1 MSKILRAALPIA
13 LIVVVYTREP
23 MGTLFGY
30 DTFSLIPLP
39 IWLLLLVTLGG
50 ANAASAFRLVRTERA
65 RHLAFWGLTLKLCFL
80 PVFLVSLFV
89 AAVMTGQHFSFSP
102 AALVLTLALIIPY
115 AVLSCALMVVSSC
128 YGFAA
133 ITRARDE
140 HLISPE
146 TAKKYVRGHAIPIAD
161 LVSSI
166 RLYMLL
172 RQLDSAV
179 PAHAQDTNQPSHTL
193 NVAQPVPLIDNTVT
207 TKGRRASRIH
217 WPTVASLAASFCFV
231 VTAYAGGPFSMVFP
245 SPFPMLR
252 IDVWPLVMI
261 TSATATVVCTHF
273 SRNTR
278 TPRELAFWG
287 LLIKLSFLPFFLTTS
302 LIILYLGPYVLAPG
316 GPAPQVLILLPVL
329 LGSYIVMI
337 VTSSHG
343 FAAIARA
350 RDEQLIS
357 LETAKEYKR
366 GHAIPIADLVSSI
379 RLYMLLPRVDSTA
392 RASAQDAYP
401 AMTAEAT
408 PSARVPYTT
417 TQCPKNMS
425 SSSK

>member
-1 MSKILRAALPIA
+1 MPKILRAALPIA
-13 LIVVVYTREP
+13 LIVVVYTGKP
-23 MGTLFGY
+23 TGSLFDY
-30 DTFSLIPLP
+30 HAFSLIPAP
-39 IWLLLLVTLGG
+39 IWLFLLVALGG
-50 ANAASAFRLVRTERA
+50 ANAASAFGLVRTERT
-65 RHLAFWGLTLKLCFL
+65 RHLAFWGLTLKLYFL
-80 PVFLVSLFV
+80 PIFLVSLFV
-89 AAVMTGQHFSFSP
+89 VAMTGQHFSFSP

-115 AVLSCALMVVSSC
+115 AALPCALMFVSSC

-133 ITRARDE
+133 ISRARNE

-231 VTAYAGGPFSMVFP
+231 VTAYAGGPFTMAFP

-252 IDVWPLVMI
+252 IDIWPLVMI
-261 TSATATVVCTHF
+261 AFATATVVCTHF

-287 LLIKLSFLPFFLTTS
+287 LIIKLCFLPFFLVACL
-302 LIILYLGPYVLAPG
+302 LILFLGQYLFAPGYLAPHVLFLP
-316 GPAPQVLILLPVL
+316 PAL
-329 LGSYIVMI
+329 LGSYIIMI

-343 FAAIARA
+343 FAAIVRA
-350 RDEQLIS
+350 RNEQLIS
-357 LETAKEYKR
+357 PETAKKYKR
-366 GHAIPIADLVSSI
+366 GHAVPIADLVFSI
-379 RLYMLLPRVDSTA
+379 RLYMLLRRVDSA
-392 RASAQDAYP
+392 APASAPDA
-401 AMTAEAT
+401 
-408 PSARVPYTT
+408 
-417 TQCPKNMS
+417 
-425 SSSK
+425 

>member
-30 DTFSLIPLP
+30 DTFSPIPLP

-80 PVFLVSLFV
+80 PIFLVNLFV
-89 AAVMTGQHFSFSP
+89 AAVMTGQQFAFSP
-102 AALVLTLALIIPY
+102 EALVLASVLVTPSVALSFTLMI
-115 AVLSCALMVVSSC
+115 VSSC

-133 ITRARDE
+133 IIRARNE
-140 HLISPE
+140 HLLSPE
-146 TAKKYVRGHAIPIAD
+146 TAKEYMRGHAIPIAD

-166 RLYMLL
+166 RLYLLL
-172 RQLDSAV
+172 RQLDGAV
-179 PAHAQDTNQPSHTL
+179 PTNTQGTNQPSYTL
-193 NVAQPVPLIDNTVT
+193 NVAQPVPLIYNTVT
-207 TKGRRASRIH
+207 TTAPRASRIP

-231 VTAYAGGPFSMVFP
+231 VTAYAGGPFTMAFP

-261 TSATATVVCTHF
+261 AFATATVTCTHF

-287 LLIKLSFLPFFLTTS
+287 LVIKLCFLPFFLVTS

-316 GPAPQVLILLPVL
+316 GPAPQVLILIPVL
-329 LGSYIVMI
+329 LGSYIIMI

-357 LETAKEYKR
+357 HETAKQYKR
-366 GHAIPIADLVSSI
+366 GHAIPIADLISSI
-379 RLYMLLPRVDSTA
+379 RLYVLLRRLDSTA
-392 RASAQDAYP
+392 QASAQDA
-401 AMTAEAT
+401 
-408 PSARVPYTT
+408 
-417 TQCPKNMS
+417 
-425 SSSK
+425 